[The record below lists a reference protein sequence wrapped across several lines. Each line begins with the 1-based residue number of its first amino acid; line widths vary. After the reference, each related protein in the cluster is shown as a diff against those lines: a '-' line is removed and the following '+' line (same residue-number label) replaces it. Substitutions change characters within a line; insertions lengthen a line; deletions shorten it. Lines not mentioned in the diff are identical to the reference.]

1 MNSYHNHCNWS
12 DGSNDMRDMFKAARE
27 AGFRE
32 FGLSDHFVKTPF
44 GDNEITS
51 YSMDKSRLAEYVEA
65 CLNCKKEFETDLFT
79 IRLGVEVDFFPENAE
94 EVAKELLKYPF
105 DYLLRQES
113 HSYHCRYS
121 STC

>member
-65 CLNCKKEFETDLFT
+65 CLNCKKNSKRTCSPSASAWKSISFRKT
-79 IRLGVEVDFFPENAE
+79 
-94 EVAKELLKYPF
+94 LKK
-105 DYLLRQES
+105 
-113 HSYHCRYS
+113 
-121 STC
+121 